1 MKLLWSVIEGALRFG
16 ICSAGNKRM
25 RRKRPLISTW
35 QTSLAYNQM
44 LGQNVINTFWFERP
58 LWVAVDPFTAEEEA
72 PEVEEFIY
80 LSPVLEREVLE
91 LLEPKPGSLI
101 VDATCGGGGHTEA
114 FLKSGANVLALDRD
128 PDAVRHVSEQ
138 LARFGDRLAVRQAN
152 FRCALSLFDELGI
165 RTIGGALLDLGVSS
179 RQLENA
185 ERGFS
190 FMRNGPL
197 DMRMDPRGQLT
208 AATIVNEYSEEQ
220 LTRLFRELGEEPAA
234 RRIASLI
241 VKMRKT
247 APFRETLPLAR
258 AIEKLVGRH
267 GRHHPATQVFQAL
280 RMEVNDE
287 LGALEEGLRVLTSRL
302 ALGARFEVV
311 TFHSLED
318 RIVKNF
324 FRDHSREWL
333 DKPEWPEP
341 RRNPDYDLKL
351 VTPKPMEPA
360 DEEQRANPRSRSAK
374 LRVAEKINEPFASKK
389 L

>member
-1 MKLLWSVIEGALRFG
+1 MKSLWSVTEGALRFG
-16 ICSAGNKRM
+16 ICSAGNERM
-25 RRKRPLISTW
+25 RRKRLLTSTW

-58 LWVAVDPFTAEEEA
+58 LWGAVDLSTAEEEA

-80 LSPVLEREVLE
+80 HRPVLESEVLE
-91 LLEPKPGSLI
+91 LIAPKPGSLI
-101 VDATCGGGGHTEA
+101 VDATCGGGGHTQA
-114 FLKSGANVLALDRD
+114 FLESGANVLALDRD
-128 PDAVRHVSEQ
+128 PDAVQYVSEQ
-138 LARFGDRLAVRQAN
+138 LTRFSERLAVRQAN
-152 FRCALSLFDELGI
+152 FRCALSLLDELGI

-267 GRHHPATQVFQAL
+267 GRHHPATQAFQAL

-287 LGALEEGLRVLTSRL
+287 LGALEEGLRVFAARL
-302 ALGARFEVV
+302 ERGGRIAVIA
-311 TFHSLED
+311 FHSLGG
-318 RIVKNF
+318 RIGKKF
-324 FRDHSREWL
+324 FR
-333 DKPEWPEP
+333 
-341 RRNPDYDLKL
+341 
-351 VTPKPMEPA
+351 
-360 DEEQRANPRSRSAK
+360 QRSPG
-374 LRVAEKINEPFASKK
+374 RVRK
-389 L
+389 

>member
-1 MKLLWSVIEGALRFG
+1 MNTLL
-16 ICSAGNKRM
+16 
-25 RRKRPLISTW
+25 
-35 QTSLAYNQM
+35 
-44 LGQNVINTFWFERP
+44 FERP
-58 LWVAVDPFTAEEEA
+58 VWFATDPLIVEEEA
-72 PEVEEFIY
+72 HEMEDFIY
-80 LSPVLEREVLE
+80 HRPVLEREVVK

-114 FLKSGANVLALDRD
+114 LLGSGADVLALDQD
-128 PDAVRHVSEQ
+128 PDAVQHVSAQ
-138 LARFGDRLAVRQAN
+138 LARFGRRVTVCNVN
-152 FRCALSLFDELGI
+152 FRHAAKVLDELGI

-190 FMRNGPL
+190 LVRNGPL
-197 DMRMDPRGQLT
+197 DMRMDPRNQLT
-208 AATIVNEYSEEQ
+208 AATIVNDYSAEQ
-220 LTRLFRELGEEPAA
+220 LTRLFRKLGEEPAA

-247 APFRETLPLAR
+247 SPFRETLPLVR

-267 GRHHPATQVFQAL
+267 GRQHPATQIFQAL
-280 RMEVNDE
+280 RIEVNDE
-287 LGALEEGLRVLTSRL
+287 LRALEDGLRVLTARL
-302 ALGARFEVV
+302 APGARIGVI

-324 FRDHSREWL
+324 FRDHSQAWL

-341 RRNPDYDLKL
+341 RRNPDHDLKL
-351 VTPKPMEPA
+351 VTSKPVEPA

-374 LRVAEKINEPFASKK
+374 LRVAEKIHEPFTSKK